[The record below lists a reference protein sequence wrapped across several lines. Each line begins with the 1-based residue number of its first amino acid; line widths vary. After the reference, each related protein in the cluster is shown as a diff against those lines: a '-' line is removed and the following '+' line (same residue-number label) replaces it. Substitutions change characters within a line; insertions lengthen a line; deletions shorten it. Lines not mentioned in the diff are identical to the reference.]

1 MRLTWDFWRVPCWA
15 ARFKKRPIVWT
26 IWSRLTRWE
35 LCDLLRLCAE
45 TKRKTSTAYLMN
57 DNKLPIVTLKVCCE
71 NVQKANKAHVSFI
84 IEEFFFF
91 FFFLFR
97 VAGPVSPLNYLT
109 RTPGSKALMRPVRPL
124 CFMQIEVFLMKASWI
139 IHERC
144 STRRNAPQEHIR
156 GGKNCFGKIKIDVSS
171 ISPFRLISRAAHHL
185 LINRRQQTEITHL
198 ISVQSA
204 GGAPAPCPLRCSV
217 CRRQL
222 LVL

>member
-84 IEEFFFF
+84 MEEFFFF
-91 FFFLFR
+91 FFCILAFSLWNNPWKMSL
-97 VAGPVSPLNYLT
+97 VAFTDCLLWAVDADVQWILEYTASEF
-109 RTPGSKALMRPVRPL
+109 KDPL
-124 CFMQIEVFLMKASWI
+124 CVCIQAVICKKWLEFE
-139 IHERC
+139 
-144 STRRNAPQEHIR
+144 
-156 GGKNCFGKIKIDVSS
+156 G
-171 ISPFRLISRAAHHL
+171 ISKQP
-185 LINRRQQTEITHL
+185 
-198 ISVQSA
+198 
-204 GGAPAPCPLRCSV
+204 
-217 CRRQL
+217 
-222 LVL
+222 